1 MNIFNLSCIWCK
13 GVLKKVVLA
22 LSLLVFQQVHAAG
35 LGYMGVISAETYDNS
50 YDIGVIN
57 TINGFARND
66 LYIDPASHFVS
77 RKAITYDLEILVKNI
92 RKSPHNRANIYI
104 IGPASVSSGQC
115 SMLFMGESVLIQDL
129 VGYFNNVDS
138 KDISIYLDLR
148 VRDHHDVCRK
158 SLVQSSDLKIYF
170 SSSQQ
175 SMIEQFLQENRDNAN
190 FFSDLSLAFLSS
202 FIDFGINFQKRFS
215 LEDFRINNGSS
226 PQIEGKM
233 LDPQKSI
240 LVKKNFMI
248 FSQYGFSHK
257 QIIDSHSTD
266 KVALETD
273 DEIPIDSSVG
283 ATNELDPVMALF
295 KKLLEIWIKENQAEV
310 DESVVEPVVEES
322 VVESVVE
329 ESVVE
334 PVVEESVVESVVEES
349 VVEPVVEES
358 VVEPVVEESVVEPV
372 VEESVVE
379 PVVEGSVV
387 EPVVEESLVEP
398 IIESTAVAYP
408 VNLPSELDEVTE
420 TTTID
425 TPLLRTEKAKNEV
438 KIANTDSAAKIK
450 SARVKQ
456 TSKYVKLVF
465 DIIGEVNYNII
476 TLEDPHRIVID
487 IFNTKI
493 SSNLDNLDFTGT
505 QINKV
510 RSAVR
515 NSKDSRIVLDLNAK
529 VNLKHYTL
537 TGVSGASNRL
547 VLELGASEIA
557 SVRLISELDNTKLV
571 FDINGVIDHDI
582 ILLQD
587 PHRLVVDISN
597 VSNGITD
604 LDIDLEGTP
613 IKQIRSA
620 KKNVNDIRYVLDLKY
635 ELKIKEMILEATDKY
650 SNRIFL
656 QLFHEKKS
664 EKVTKKSN
672 QFNSDIKLNESPLD
686 TQDQPSDNLTRLFER
701 IFVPRAD
708 AKNEQIKMANS
719 AKVQAAN
726 EQAAIDQPSKE
737 QAVREQAAREQIA
750 KEQAVQEQAAR
761 EQAAREQAAR
771 EQAAREQAAR
781 EQAVQEQAAR
791 EQAAKEQAVK
801 EQAAREQAA
810 REQADKELAAREQA
824 VTAQEK
830 KALEI
835 STLNKKLK
843 DLQNKELIWK
853 KRLQHAKL
861 QGKIDKSALFN
872 LRNIKNEIDLLQNE
886 IDFLM

>member
-35 LGYMGVISAETYDNS
+35 LGYMGVISTETYDNS

-77 RKAITYDLEILVKNI
+77 RKAITYDLEILAKNI

-104 IGPASVSSGQC
+104 VGPASVSSGQC

-266 KVALETD
+266 KVALEAD

-295 KKLLEIWIKENQAEV
+295 NKLLEIWIKENQAA
-310 DESVVEPVVEES
+310 P
-322 VVESVVE
+322 
-329 ESVVE
+329 
-334 PVVEESVVESVVEES
+334 
-349 VVEPVVEES
+349 
-358 VVEPVVEESVVEPV
+358 VEESVVEPV

-791 EQAAKEQAVK
+791 EQAAI

-853 KRLQHAKL
+853 KRLQRAKL